1 MPKVKLTD
9 LVLRDA
15 HQSLF
20 ATRMVTADMLPICGK
35 LNKAGFFAL
44 EAWGGA
50 TFDSCIR
57 FLNEDPWERLKKLK
71 AALPNTK
78 IMMLLRGQNLLGYRH
93 YADDVVAKFVEYAA
107 KDGVDVFRIFDA
119 VNDPRNFEAATAA
132 AKKTGKHIQATI
144 SYAVTPFHTIEK
156 YAEFAKQLVKI
167 GADSICIK
175 DMAGLLKPY
184 DGYELVKAIKKVTDL
199 PIEIHTHATTGMSV
213 ATLVKCAEAGAEIL
227 DTTISS
233 MSMGTSHSPTE
244 TMAEIFHGTEYDT
257 GLDIGLL
264 LEIAAYFRD
273 VRKNYKK
280 FESSFLG
287 ADTRILVS
295 QVPGGMLSNME
306 SQLKEQG
313 AGNRIDDVLKE
324 IPVVQ
329 KDAGYPPLVTPTS
342 QIVGTQ
348 AVFNV
353 LFGRYAKLTGEFQDL
368 MAGKYGACPAPKNQE
383 VVKIALAALKM
394 EKEITH
400 RPADDIPAEY
410 SKLEE
415 ETKKL
420 LGTNSVTPEDVLTL
434 AMFPKVAPDFFKN
447 RSKGPVVF
455 KPEDEAP
462 AAPKPAAVQKQGAST
477 EAAQY
482 SVNVDGYNYNV
493 VVAPAGT
500 VAVTAAPVQMPAAPQ
515 AAAPAVGPQPAPAA
529 APAAGSVS
537 INAPVAGTV
546 LRYTVG
552 EGADVKSGDTV
563 IILESMKME
572 LEIKAASAGKIHF
585 LVATGTSVASQ
596 QSIARIGGAASA
608 VPAAAPVQAPV
619 AAPAAPVR
627 PVMPAAAPAA
637 AAPATGGVSIN
648 APVAGTLLRYAVSEG
663 ADVKSGDTIIILE
676 SMKMELEIKAN
687 AAGKVHF
694 LVPTG
699 TPVASQ
705 QPIAQIGG
713 ASAAPASVSGPAPI
727 APPLRAPAPMPAAPV
742 PQMPVMPPPRP
753 MSAPA
758 AAPAAAHSSGT
769 VIPAPVAGTVLRF
782 AVSEGAA
789 VKSGDTVLIIES
801 MKMELEIKAASA
813 GKVHFLVA
821 AGTSVASQQPIAS
834 IG

>member
-1 MPKVKLTD
+1 MNTAKKTTRGRKNMPKVKLTD

-20 ATRMVTADMLPICGK
+20 ATRMVTADMLPICDK
-35 LNKAGFFAL
+35 LDKVGFYAL

-71 AALPNTK
+71 AALPNTP

-107 KDGVDVFRIFDA
+107 KDGVDIFRIFDA
-119 VNDPRNFEAATAA
+119 VNDPRNFEAATKA

-156 YAEFAKQLVKI
+156 YAEFAKQLVDI

-184 DGYELVKAIKKVTDL
+184 EGYDLVKAIKKVTSL

-213 ATLVKCAEAGAEIL
+213 ATLTKCAEAGAEIL

-244 TMAEIFHGTEYDT
+244 TMVEIFHGTEYDT
-257 GLDIGLL
+257 GLDINSLL
-264 LEIAAYFRD
+264 DIAAYFRE

-295 QVPGGMLSNME
+295 QVPGGMLSNLE

-313 AGNRIDDVLKE
+313 AGNKIDEVLKE
-324 IPVVQ
+324 IAVVQ
-329 KDAGYPPLVTPTS
+329 KDSGYPPLVTPTS

-353 LFGRYAKLTGEFQDL
+353 LFGRYNRLSGEFQDL
-368 MAGKYGACPAPKNQE
+368 MAGKYGACPAPKNKD
-383 VVKIALAALKM
+383 VVKKALEALKM

-410 SKLEE
+410 NKLEE
-415 ETKKL
+415 EAKKL
-420 LGTNSVTPEDVLTL
+420 LGTSSVSVEDVLTL
-434 AMFPKVAPDFFKN
+434 AMFPKVAPDFFKT

-455 KPEDEAP
+455 KPESEEAP
-462 AAPKPAAVQKQGAST
+462 KAAPVSIPIAAPKAASG
-477 EAAQY
+477 EAAGY
-482 SVNVDGYNYNV
+482 SVNVNGVTYNV

-500 VAVTAAPVQMPAAPQ
+500 VAIA
-515 AAAPAVGPQPAPAA
+515 PAPAA
-529 APAAGSVS
+529 APAAAPVAAPAAAPAAPAQAPVS
-537 INAPVAGTV
+537 SAPSAGGTAIPAPVAGTII
-546 LRYTVG
+546 RYAVS
-552 EGADVKSGDTV
+552 EGADVKVGDNV
-563 IILESMKME
+563 VILESMKME
-572 LEIKAASAGKIHF
+572 LEIKA
-585 LVATGTSVASQ
+585 
-596 QSIARIGGAASA
+596 
-608 VPAAAPVQAPV
+608 PV
-619 AAPAAPVR
+619 
-627 PVMPAAAPAA
+627 
-637 AAPATGGVSIN
+637 
-648 APVAGTLLRYAVSEG
+648 
-663 ADVKSGDTIIILE
+663 
-676 SMKMELEIKAN
+676 
-687 AAGKVHF
+687 AGKVHF
-694 LVPTG
+694 LVAAG
-699 TPVASQ
+699 SQVASQ

-713 ASAAPASVSGPAPI
+713 AAAVQ
-727 APPLRAPAPMPAAPV
+727 AAPV
-742 PQMPVMPPPRP
+742 APPPVAP
-753 MSAPA
+753 VEEPKPA
-758 AAPAAAHSSGT
+758 AAPAPVSASPSGGGT
-769 VIPAPVAGTVLRF
+769 VIPAPVAGTVIRY
-782 AVSEGAA
+782 AVSEGAN
-789 VKSGDTVLIIES
+789 VKVGDNVVILES
-801 MKMELEIKAASA
+801 MKMELEIKSPVA
-813 GKVHFLVA
+813 GKVHFLA
-821 AGTSVASQQPIAS
+821 ATGSQVASQQPIAE